1 MLVSKSYK
9 RRNTS
14 SCYVVWIAHV
24 QWHASNSI
32 LSTCK
37 KVIIIVSLWLEASD
51 PVTSLSFVFFSLS
64 AIGNND
70 EFKKSDPH
78 TYWTISAIALY
89 VRKFKASSSKIQGF
103 FIRKFKASS
112 SKFTPMT
119 SAVQCSY
126 EALLWSHSDVSRSI
140 WTGFHLY
147 RDDTILDFLVYCLA
161 IMLLTRFLDLLKD
174 VTLSDFSPFRGDAK
188 LLICP

>member
-32 LSTCK
+32 LATCK

-64 AIGNND
+64 AVGNND

-78 TYWTISAIALY
+78 TCWTISAIASY
-89 VRKFKASSSKIQGF
+89 VHLENSRLLRRNSHPWPLQC
-103 FIRKFKASS
+103 
-112 SKFTPMT
+112 
-119 SAVQCSY
+119 SAVMKHCY
-126 EALLWSHSDVSRSI
+126 EATQML
-140 WTGFHLY
+140 TGQFEPAF
-147 RDDTILDFLVYCLA
+147 TFIVMTPAILDFLVYCLA
-161 IMLLTRFLDLLKD
+161 IMLLIGFLDLLKD